1 MRTVS
6 LLRLVRQQ
14 VKCIQKRYISNTQK
28 MKALKMRQKEV
39 LQMRQES
46 PQHEA
51 NESPQDE
58 ASENLSDEAM
68 KIILQVRSKDKSHLN
83 LKGIEKEREE
93 RYGYARLHRGKT
105 PHQFTS
111 LGTTQQI
118 CKTTTCQTARVMKE
132 YLSSKFKRGQTTP
145 MAIYI

>member
-1 MRTVS
+1 M

-14 VKCIQKRYISNTQK
+14 AKSIQKRYTVATPNQ
-28 MKALKMRQKEV
+28 ANA
-39 LQMRQES
+39 LQMRQDS
-46 PQHEA
+46 PQDEA

-58 ASENLSDEAM
+58 AIENLSDEAR
-68 KIILQVRSKDKSHLN
+68 KIVLQVRSKDKSHLN
-83 LKGIEKEREE
+83 LKEIEKEREE
-93 RYGYARLHRGKT
+93 RYGYARLHLGKT

-132 YLSSKFKRGQTTP
+132 YLSSEKTRVRGGQTTL
-145 MAIYI
+145 MYDKISSYKSD